1 MTLHTQAKLRLTDA
15 NARAAAI
22 ERLAT
27 YLPLEVAGYECTT
40 ESVLDVLIKAA
51 ATQQTIECVC
61 NDLDEVVSSE
71 AIRGHLN
78 ERIRV
83 DDLHE
88 LERRVNQALV
98 AGLPRRLWKPRLRI
112 AIDLHDEPFYGHT
125 PKLFAYACRGPSQK
139 GHYPFLP
146 PVNSPC
152 HLQGY
157 ARDLSHA
164 LCPSRGQ
171 VTRISRCF
179 R

>member
-15 NARAAAI
+15 NTRDTAI

-40 ESVLDVLIKAA
+40 ESVLDVLLKAA

-61 NDLDEVVSSE
+61 NDLDEVVSGE
-71 AIRGHLN
+71 AIRGYLN
-78 ERIRV
+78 RQIRV

-98 AGLPRRLWKPRLRI
+98 AGLPKRLWKPKLQI

-125 PKLFAYACRGPSQK
+125 PELSAYTCRGPARK
-139 GHYPFLP
+139 GTSADPRGCAVNTGYCGRNRKAQRHYYSLAY
-146 PVNSPC
+146 VSG
-152 HLQGY
+152 LG
-157 ARDLSHA
+157 R
-164 LCPSRGQ
+164 RG
-171 VTRISRCF
+171 T
-179 R
+179 